1 MKRKGRGQAEVRPKS
16 PPEKKRKLEDQQEPS
31 RHEDADFKGP
41 TSISGIDTPAMGR
54 GTRTRPAA
62 KKRTAVQ
69 PNEQKA
75 RGQGETPVEDSTGQ
89 AGGNADVRQRRKSSL
104 LEEQILD
111 LLSDVLPS
119 ETNTL
124 SGAGNENVRPMPPS
138 FRNSLRSFREQ
149 GMMSEAAE
157 QYHLNLGRGDSVRV
171 PGEGGRKSLL
181 EDVLRK
187 DAQKAGENKGDGGES
202 GWKPGRVLGQG
213 SFGQVILWE
222 KARRNGPVWLQYS

>member
-31 RHEDADFKGP
+31 RHEDAV
-41 TSISGIDTPAMGR
+41 DTPAVGR
-54 GTRTRPAA
+54 GKRTRPAA

-69 PNEQKA
+69 PNEQKT
-75 RGQGETPVEDSTGQ
+75 REQGETPVEDSTGQ

-138 FRNSLRSFREQ
+138 FRDALRSFREK

-181 EDVLRK
+181 EDVLRN

-202 GWKPGRVLGQG
+202 GWKPERVLGQG

-222 KARRNGPVWLQYS
+222 KARRNGPVWLPIFMIRPVPTLI